1 MVDSSLNGQSLHL
14 VIAESSISIVSFV
27 SFRAHNRAIPFVVYF
42 KGAAMSA
49 QKIVHLPTAAEVEQA
64 KLSSRTLSK
73 YADVDRVQ
81 LSLRGSN
88 GETDELVLPG
98 HVLQILL
105 DVLAEV
111 SQGNAISLIPYH
123 QEISTQDAANLL
135 NVSRPFLVRLLESG
149 DIPFRKV
156 GAHRRVKLQD
166 VLSYKE
172 HVDRQRHATL
182 DELAELSQDE
192 GMGY

>member
-1 MVDSSLNGQSLHL
+1 
-14 VIAESSISIVSFV
+14 
-27 SFRAHNRAIPFVVYF
+27 
-42 KGAAMSA
+42 MSV
-49 QKIVHLPTAAEVEQA
+49 QKIVHLLTPAEVEQA

-73 YADVDRVQ
+73 YADVDRVK

-88 GETDELVLPG
+88 GESDELVLPG

-105 DVLAEV
+105 DVLSEI

-135 NVSRPFLVRLLESG
+135 NVSRPFLVRLLEEG
-149 DIPFRKV
+149 EIPFRKV

-166 VLSYKE
+166 VLTYKE
-172 HVDRQRHATL
+172 TTDHQRREVL
-182 DELAELSQDE
+182 DELAELSQQE